1 MHAIS
6 GSAPKPQ
13 ALAVALASAVLLA
26 IAVRLAWLGDDAY
39 ITLRSVENWVA
50 GNGLRWNPGDR
61 VQTYTHPAWMLLLAA
76 GRWTTGEVYFTTL
89 VLSLLLSGA
98 AIVLLLR
105 SAATTAAALTIALV
119 LATTRAF
126 VDYTTSGLETPL
138 TYVLLVLLVRVVAG
152 GAPTTS
158 PERAQRYTA
167 IVLLT
172 AVGATNRMD
181 LAVIG
186 APAAIAAMRGLT
198 WRTIVGRGLL
208 ATAPFW
214 CWLLFATFWYGS
226 PLPVTAHA
234 KAFGVGIPAGDLA
247 MQGLRYLQFALT
259 DDPVLL
265 PAIACG
271 LGLGL
276 AAATTRWLAV
286 GALLYV
292 GYVVKVGGDFMAGRF
307 LLPPFVVAIGIVAQ
321 WLGQRQRRAP
331 WLVAAVVIGLAA
343 TRGVPAWLQS
353 PANDQPPTDAELE
366 AQWGIGDER
375 RVYYRHL
382 GLLAP
387 TRVIPVFGAL
397 DTIARPGGG
406 ARWILLNGAVGAA
419 GFGAGARGHVLDP
432 LLCDPLLTR
441 LPAQDPQRWRI
452 GHVLRRVPE
461 GYYETLAT
469 GENRLH
475 HAGLRAYYAALRT
488 LTQAPLLAGERL
500 AAWWQLSSG
509 ELDGGL
515 RAFVAEQYHRPPRLA
530 VAAGELPQP
539 LPLGTYWFD
548 EPRLRVVYD
557 GGVAIALGRVEAARQ
572 LRLQA
577 AGFCDFRVRFLRDG
591 QVRGE
596 AVARPEAMPADLV
609 GLRAL
614 VGLRHEMVDVP
625 AAVVD
630 YDALWI
636 DAAVNALT
644 HTAAGPPVLGAVAS
658 LRDPR

>member
-1 MHAIS
+1 VHAIS
-6 GSAPKPQ
+6 GAAGKPH
-13 ALAVALASAVLLA
+13 LWAVVAASVVLLA

-39 ITLRSVENWVA
+39 ITLRSVENWVS

-61 VQTYTHPAWMLLLAA
+61 VQTYTHPAWMLLLAG
-76 GRWTTGEVYFTTL
+76 GRWLSGEVYFTTL
-89 VLSLLLSGA
+89 AISLLLSGV

-105 SAATTAAALTIALV
+105 LAGTTAAAVTIAFV
-119 LATTRAF
+119 LAATRAF
-126 VDYTTSGLETPL
+126 GDYTTSGLETPL
-138 TYVLLVLLVRVVAG
+138 TYVLLVLLVRVVIG
-152 GAPTTS
+152 S
-158 PERAQRYTA
+158 EPETENERVRRYTT
-167 IVLLT
+167 IVLVT
-172 AVGATNRMD
+172 ALAATNRMD

-186 APAAIAAMRGLT
+186 APAAVAAMRGLS
-198 WRTIVGRGLL
+198 WRTIVRRGAL

-214 CWLLFATFWYGS
+214 GWLLIATFWYGS

-265 PAIACG
+265 PVIVFG

-276 AAATTRWLAV
+276 AARTTRWLAV

-292 GYVVKVGGDFMAGRF
+292 AWVVKVGGDFMAGRF
-307 LLPPFVVAIGIVAQ
+307 LLPPFVVAVAIGAV
-321 WLGQRQRRAP
+321 WLGQRSRLTS
-331 WLVAAVVIGLAA
+331 WLVAGVVLALAA
-343 TRGVPAWLQS
+343 TRGVPAWLRS
-353 PANDQPPTDAELE
+353 PATDQPPTDAELE

-375 RVYYRHL
+375 CVYYRHL
-382 GLLAP
+382 GLLSP
-387 TRVIPVFGAL
+387 TRMIPVFGAL
-397 DTIARPGGG
+397 DAIARPNGGE
-406 ARWILLNGAVGAA
+406 RWLLLNGAVGAA

-452 GHVLRRVPE
+452 GHVLRRIPE

-469 GENRLH
+469 GQNRLH
-475 HAGLRAYYAALRT
+475 HAGLRAYYEALRT
-488 LTQAPLLAGERL
+488 LTQAPLATAERL
-500 AAWWQLSSG
+500 AAWWRLGTG
-509 ELDGGL
+509 ELDAGL
-515 RAFVAEQYHRPPRLA
+515 RAFVAEQYYQPPRLA
-530 VAAGELPQP
+530 VAAGELPPP

-557 GGVAIALGRVEAARQ
+557 GGVAIALGRVESARQ
-572 LRLQA
+572 LRLQTS
-577 AGFCDFRVRFLRDG
+577 GFCDFRVRFLRAG
-591 QVRGE
+591 TVRGE

-609 GLRAL
+609 GLRAV
-614 VGLRHEMVDVP
+614 VGLRHELVDVP
-625 AAVVD
+625 AAVAD
-630 YDALWI
+630 YDTLWI